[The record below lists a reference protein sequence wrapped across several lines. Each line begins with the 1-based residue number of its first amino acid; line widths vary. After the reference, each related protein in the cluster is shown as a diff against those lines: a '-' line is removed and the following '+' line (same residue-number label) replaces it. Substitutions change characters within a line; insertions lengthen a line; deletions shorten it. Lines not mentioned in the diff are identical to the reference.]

1 MLNFC
6 TLTSTTLY
14 FTGNRPRP
22 LAPGCFVGM
31 ICSDL
36 TTLWC
41 ELTSSIRTRT
51 HNDEDSEL
59 GIIDRNPKPVQ
70 KGEEEEEPVEKEI
83 LLCFRP
89 VSRGKRV
96 SEALRFPQPVT
107 ESSNANE
114 SSKSSSGSEGK
125 DSSDQSF
132 SKCDAKDAA
141 VAVAAVSNREQN
153 VKDSGTENMAM

>member
-6 TLTSTTLY
+6 TLTSTAFY
-14 FTGNRPRP
+14 FIGNRPRP

-70 KGEEEEEPVEKEI
+70 KGEEEEEQVEKEI

-89 VSRGKRV
+89 MSQGRSAG
-96 SEALRFPQPVT
+96 EDLRFYRHFSIAT
-107 ESSNANE
+107 DEEES
-114 SSKSSSGSEGK
+114 
-125 DSSDQSF
+125 
-132 SKCDAKDAA
+132 
-141 VAVAAVSNREQN
+141 
-153 VKDSGTENMAM
+153 